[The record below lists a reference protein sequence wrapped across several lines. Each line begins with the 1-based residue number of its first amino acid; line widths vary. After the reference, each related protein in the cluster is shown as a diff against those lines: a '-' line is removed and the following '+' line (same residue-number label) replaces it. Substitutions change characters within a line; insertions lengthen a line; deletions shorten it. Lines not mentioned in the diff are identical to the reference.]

1 MYIIIII
8 IIEISKEEGLAPR
21 TVRASTLT
29 PHPFVFLALSKTKK
43 NNKKMCAHSLTVPH
57 NGENGRAELHGQ
69 IVCVCVCVHIFLYW
83 SYSHGDNCHLSRCS
97 ISDIKSIEIALVWDH

>member
-43 NNKKMCAHSLTVPH
+43 QNKTKCAHT
-57 NGENGRAELHGQ
+57 A
-69 IVCVCVCVHIFLYW
+69 
-83 SYSHGDNCHLSRCS
+83 
-97 ISDIKSIEIALVWDH
+97 